1 VAETTRDR
9 VRQMTEQGLTPR
21 QIAVLLNLSTQ
32 AVYKHLANI
41 KQDAEKSA

>member
-1 VAETTRDR
+1 
-9 VRQMTEQGLTPR
+9 MTEQGLTPR